1 MAWPG
6 NVRELQNVMEHLAV
20 LAEAGSVIQA
30 DDLPVRGDGAATSS
44 ATRGWPAHLMSKAY
58 HPAKEAVLAHFEKE
72 YLATLVVRADRNMSK
87 AARLAGID
95 RTTLYR
101 LLEKHSISTDGHAG
115 SPIGIDAP
123 DRVALPTESARIA
136 D

>member
-1 MAWPG
+1 
-6 NVRELQNVMEHLAV
+6 
-20 LAEAGSVIQA
+20 
-30 DDLPVRGDGAATSS
+30 
-44 ATRGWPAHLMSKAY
+44 MSKAY

-101 LLEKHSISTDGHAG
+101 LLEKHGVAAG
-115 SPIGIDAP
+115 VEVKKTLDDTPYTPLSAP
-123 DRVALPTESARIA
+123 PVPATQA